1 MSVITIQI
9 KNGSAVERI
18 SCHTGENLLKVLSE
32 NHIFIENPCNGK
44 GICGKCKIRVVSG
57 RCSEISQA
65 ECAFLREEEISRG
78 IRLACLTEVEGDME
92 IELLEKERTHQVLTS
107 GYLPAFEKDF
117 LRDGYGIA
125 VDIGTTT
132 VALALINLT
141 TGEEL
146 AQASAINAQKQY
158 GLDVLTRITYE
169 YEHPEEGIRK
179 LQQAIVLS
187 LNEMI
192 QSMCQKAGIE
202 KEQIVEIVVAANCTM
217 THMLLGIDARSI
229 GKSPYKPVFT
239 EARSV
244 LAKEIGIVGG
254 ENTTLYCLPHVSS
267 YIGADIVAGAY
278 VCDLQSRKNNVLFVD
293 IGTNGEIVLSKGGK
307 LFCCSCAAG
316 PALEGMNI
324 SSGMRA
330 GEGAVEDISISE
342 NGIQLTVIGN
352 TAPEGL
358 CGSGILAAIKELLR
372 IKMIKK
378 TGVFIKKDDL
388 PDNDFRY
395 PYLRMNGK
403 KREFLLHDAPEIFV
417 TQSDVRQVQL
427 AKGAILSG
435 FQALLKKAGLTIEE
449 LDEVLIAGQFGAH
462 LPADS
467 LIGTGILPEGVKE
480 KLTYVGNSSK
490 TGAYMAL
497 LSKTVRREMDQL
509 SLNMEYMELAE
520 TENYERIFAE
530 SMLFPEVQ

>member
-1 MSVITIQI
+1 MSVITVLV
-9 KNGSAVERI
+9 KNGLDSKKIFCQA
-18 SCHTGENLLKVLSE
+18 GENLLKVLTK

-44 GICGKCKIRVVSG
+44 GICGKCKVRVVSG
-57 RCSEISQA
+57 KCNEMAQ
-65 ECAFLREEEISRG
+65 EEGGFLRKDEICQG
-78 IRLACLTEVEGDME
+78 IRLACLTEIEGDME
-92 IELLEKERTHQVLTS
+92 IELLDKERKHQVLTS
-107 GYLPAFEKDF
+107 GYLPEFHKDF

-132 VALALINLT
+132 VAMALVDLSD
-141 TGEEL
+141 GKEL
-146 AQASAINAQKQY
+146 AQASAVNAQKQY

-169 YEHPEEGIRK
+169 YEHPEEGIEN
-179 LQQAIVLS
+179 LQRAIVAS
-187 LNEMI
+187 LNEMTGT
-192 QSMCQKAGIE
+192 MCQKAGIK
-202 KEQIVEIVVAANCTM
+202 KEQLVEIVVAANCTM
-217 THMLLGIDARSI
+217 MHMLLGVDARSI

-239 EARSV
+239 EATSV
-244 LAKEIGIVGG
+244 LAKDIGFEAG
-254 ENTTLYCLPHVSS
+254 EHTMLYCLPQVSS

-278 VCDLQSRKNNVLFVD
+278 VCNLQSRKDNVLFVD
-293 IGTNGEIVLSKGGK
+293 IGTNGEIVLSKAGK

-330 GEGAVEDISISE
+330 GEGAVEDVSISE
-342 NGIQLTVIGN
+342 DGIQLKVIGN

-358 CGSGILAAIKELLR
+358 CGSGILAAIRELLR
-372 IKMIKK
+372 IKVIKK
-378 TGVFIKKDDL
+378 TGVFIKKDTL
-388 PDNDFRY
+388 PVSDFRCSH
-395 PYLRMNGK
+395 LRVNGK
-403 KREFLLHDAPEIFV
+403 KREFVFQDHPEIFV
-417 TQSDVRQVQL
+417 TQNDVRQVQL

-435 FQALLKKAGLTIEE
+435 FQALLKKAELTIEE

-467 LIGTGILPEGVKE
+467 LIGTGILPKEVKE

-497 LSKTVRREMDQL
+497 LSNSARSAMEQL
-509 SLNMEYMELAE
+509 SFNMEYMELAE

-530 SMLFPEVQ
+530 SMLFPEVE

>member
-1 MSVITIQI
+1 MSLITIQI
-9 KNGSAVERI
+9 KKGTAAEKICCRA
-18 SCHTGENLLKVLSE
+18 GENLLKVLSE
-32 NHIFIENPCNGK
+32 HHIFIENPCNGK
-44 GICGKCKIRVVSG
+44 GICGKCKIRSISG

-65 ECAFLREEEISRG
+65 ERRFLREEEIRLG
-78 IRLACLTEVEGDME
+78 VRLACLTEAEGDME
-92 IELLEKERTHQVLTS
+92 IELPEKERTHQVLTS

-117 LRDGYGIA
+117 QRDGYGIA

-132 VALALINLT
+132 VAMALVDLT
-141 TGEEL
+141 SGEEL
-146 AQASAINAQKQY
+146 AQASAVNAQKQY

-169 YEHPEEGIRK
+169 YEHPEDGIQE
-179 LQQAIVLS
+179 LQRAIVSS
-187 LNEMI
+187 LNEMTEN
-192 QSMCQKAGIE
+192 MCQTAGIE
-202 KEQIVEIVVAANCTM
+202 KEKIVEIVVAANCTM

-239 EARSV
+239 EAKSV
-244 LAKEIGIVGG
+244 RAKEIGIIAG
-254 ENTTLYCLPHVSS
+254 ENTMLYCLPHVSS

-293 IGTNGEIVLSKGGK
+293 IGTNGEIVLSKAGK

-330 GEGAVEDISISE
+330 GEGAVEKISISE
-342 NGIQLTVIGN
+342 NGIQLTVIGD
-352 TAPEGL
+352 TVPEGL
-358 CGSGILAAIKELLR
+358 CGSGILAAVRELLR
-372 IKMIKK
+372 IKVIKK
-378 TGVFIKKDDL
+378 TGVFIKKDTL
-388 PDNDFRY
+388 LENDFRY

-417 TQSDVRQVQL
+417 TQNDIRQVQL

-467 LIGTGILPEGVKE
+467 LIGIGILPEEVKE

-497 LSKTVRREMDQL
+497 LSKSVRCAMDQL
-509 SLNMEYMELAE
+509 SSNMEYMELAE

-530 SMLFPEVQ
+530 SMLFPEVE